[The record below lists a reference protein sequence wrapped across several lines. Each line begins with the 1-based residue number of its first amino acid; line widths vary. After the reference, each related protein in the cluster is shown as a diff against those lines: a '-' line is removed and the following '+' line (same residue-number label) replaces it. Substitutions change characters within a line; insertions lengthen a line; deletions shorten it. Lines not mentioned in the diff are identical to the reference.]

1 MIVPGKS
8 GFRLSIW
15 EWVVAF
21 CFCMLVTALPA
32 SFKPEQRRA
41 YTAFSS
47 NYAKRDTRVRLEG
60 VSFVSGEANFFNN
73 HVAVRNVPI
82 ADGYTWTQTQAKKEF
97 LVPDSPA
104 SVSFWKIIS
113 RRKDHALS
121 EIPPH
126 KLWMFHISNP
136 EEPPYSMIWCEKGFA
151 SRSEEHTSELQSRQS
166 ISYAVFCL

>member
-1 MIVPGKS
+1 
-8 GFRLSIW
+8 
-15 EWVVAF
+15 
-21 CFCMLVTALPA
+21 MLVTGLPA

-82 ADGYTWTQTQAKKEF
+82 ADGYSWTQTQAKKEI
-97 LVPDSPA
+97 LVPDSTA
-104 SVSFWKIIS
+104 SVSFWKVIS

-151 SRSEEHTSELQSRQS
+151 SDLRNSLE
-166 ISYAVFCL
+166 AVFASPLAPAAAEAISETCESYLDSLLRDGSLGPQ